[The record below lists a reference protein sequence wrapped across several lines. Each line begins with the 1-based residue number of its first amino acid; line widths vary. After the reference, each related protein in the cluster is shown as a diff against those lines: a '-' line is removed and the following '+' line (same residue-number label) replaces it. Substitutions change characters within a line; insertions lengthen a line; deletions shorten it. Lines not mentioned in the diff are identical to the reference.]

1 MTLENSEPLILG
13 SNDLPALPE
22 TRPGAEAGMSAVPPQ
37 DTSLPLGGGAKRGQS
52 DKYGSFLIADS
63 EFAISVS
70 ALQEIVN
77 EPEDVSPVPLAPPF
91 MLGLFNLRGMIV
103 PVIDLR
109 RLLEFP
115 EDEGLGARKVAI
127 IEHGEHCIGLLFDR
141 TGEVLSGKGVA
152 RVDFRPNGD
161 GIKDVVVDGV
171 LKFDGGERLVQILNP
186 HELLN
191 LEKLPRA
198 DNDSGKA
205 AVKHSRGNKFA
216 CVSFQTGH
224 TTCAIDLRY
233 VKEVRTVPKLEQSL
247 LTGGNVI
254 GTANLRG
261 VILPVIDFRGFM
273 GDEAKFAL
281 GATVPKDR
289 RMLVIETAEG
299 PVGLMVFSIDSIL
312 PYFKDEILPFAK
324 LALPRGDLVSGCL
337 LDKNDQIVMML
348 DPAKLLAEPSFLAAA
363 KSCQEVFPPE
373 EADDEAAELEA
384 RSARRTFIKF
394 TFDKK
399 FALDTS
405 HVSEVINRPK
415 ELLEPPF
422 SLSFVEGI
430 LNLRGELITLF
441 NPRLLYGLPPA
452 PGRDQKVLIFKHGQQ
467 KFGILVDSVD
477 EIIITTENRVAEL
490 KSLDQQ
496 NASKSIS
503 EDVTGCLQHTSPD
516 GAFESILILDTKALV
531 DRCFHAA

>member
-1 MTLENSEPLILG
+1 MKPDTSTPLKHG
-13 SNDLPALPE
+13 AQGLPE
-22 TRPGAEAGMSAVPPQ
+22 GQAACSADGAEGSAAVRQATAPPPAAEVPRYH
-37 DTSLPLGGGAKRGQS
+37 TE
-52 DKYGSFLIADS
+52 KYGSLLIGDS
-63 EFAISVS
+63 EFAIPVA

-77 EPEDVSPVPLAPPF
+77 EPEHISPVPLAPAF
-91 MLGLFNLRGMIV
+91 MLGLFNLRGKIV

-115 EDEGLGARKVAI
+115 ASDTVHARKVAI

-141 TGEVLSGKGVA
+141 TGEVLNGKGVA

-161 GIKDVVVDGV
+161 GIKDVVIDGV
-171 LKFDGGERLVQILNP
+171 LKFDGGERLVQILDP
-186 HELLN
+186 HELLH

-198 DNDSGKA
+198 ANETGKEG
-205 AVKHSRGNKFA
+205 VKLSRGRKLA

-233 VKEVRTVPKLEQSL
+233 VKEVRTVPALEQSL
-247 LTGGNVI
+247 LAGGNVI

-273 GDEAKFAL
+273 GDDAKFVL
-281 GATVPKDR
+281 GATFPKER
-289 RMLVIETAEG
+289 RMLIIETKEG

-312 PYFKDEILPFAK
+312 PYFEDEVLPFAK
-324 LALPRGDLVSGCL
+324 LALPRGDLVNGCL
-337 LDKNDQIVMML
+337 LDKNNQIVMML
-348 DPAKLLAEPSFLAAA
+348 DPEKLLTEPSFLAAA
-363 KSCQEVFPPE
+363 KSCQEVFPPSTAE
-373 EADDEAAELEA
+373 QDAVELEA
-384 RSARRTFIKF
+384 RAARRTFIKF
-394 TFDKK
+394 TFEKR

-405 HVSEVINRPK
+405 RVSEVINRPGD
-415 ELLEPPF
+415 LLEPPF

-441 NPRLLYGLPPA
+441 NPRVLYGLPPA
-452 PGRDQKVLIFKHGQQ
+452 SGQDQKVLIFSHDSQ

-490 KSLDQQ
+490 KALDQQ
-496 NASKSIS
+496 NASRSIT
-503 EDVTGCLQHTSPD
+503 EDVTGCLQHKTAD
-516 GAFESILILDTKALV
+516 GRHESILILDTTALV
-531 DRCFHAA
+531 DRCFQSA

>member
-1 MTLENSEPLILG
+1 MTPENSEPLILG
-13 SNDLPALPE
+13 SNDLPACQEPRL
-22 TRPGAEAGMSAVPPQ
+22 AEMAGMSADPRQSISAAP
-37 DTSLPLGGGAKRGQS
+37 GGSAKQVQA
-52 DKYGSFLIADS
+52 DKYGSFFIADS

-70 ALQEIVN
+70 ALHEIVN
-77 EPEDVSPVPLAPPF
+77 EPEEISPVPLAPPF
-91 MLGLFNLRGMIV
+91 MLGLFNLRGMII
-103 PVIDLR
+103 PVIELR
-109 RLLEFP
+109 KLLEFP
-115 EDEGLGARKVAI
+115 EDEDPGPRKVAI

-141 TGEVLSGKGVA
+141 TGEVLNGKGVA
-152 RVDFRPNGD
+152 RVDFRPNGE

-171 LKFDGGERLVQILNP
+171 LKFDSGERLVQILDP

-191 LEKLPRA
+191 LEQLPRA
-198 DNDSGKA
+198 DNTSGRET
-205 AVKHSRGNKFA
+205 VKQSRGKKLA

-224 TTCAIDLRY
+224 TTCAVDLRY

-254 GTANLRG
+254 GTTNLRG
-261 VILPVIDFRGFM
+261 VILPIIDFRGFM
-273 GDEAKFAL
+273 GDEAKFTL

-324 LALPRGDLVSGCL
+324 LALPRGDLVDGCL

-348 DPAKLLAEPSFLAAA
+348 DPAKLSTEPSFLAAA

-373 EADDEAAELEA
+373 EVDDEVAELEA
-384 RSARRTFIKF
+384 RAKRRTFIKF
-394 TFDKK
+394 TFDRK

-405 HVSEVINRPK
+405 HVSEVINRPQ

-452 PGRDQKVLIFKHGQQ
+452 PGRNQKVLIFKHGQQ
-467 KFGILVDSVD
+467 KFGILVDTVD
-477 EIIITTENRVAEL
+477 EIIITTENRVVEL
-490 KSLDQQ
+490 KSMDQQ
-496 NASKSIS
+496 NTSKSIS
-503 EDVTGCLQHTSPD
+503 EDVTGCLQHSNSD
-516 GAFESILILDTKALV
+516 GVFESIMILDTKALV

>member
-1 MTLENSEPLILG
+1 MKPETTPPLILG
-13 SNDLPALPE
+13 AQVLPQGLTDGSAV
-22 TRPGAEAGMSAVPPQ
+22 GAEDSAAAPHATASPPAARAQ
-37 DTSLPLGGGAKRGQS
+37 RSNS
-52 DKYGSFLIADS
+52 SKYGSFLIDDS
-63 EFAISVS
+63 EFAIPVS

-77 EPEDVSPVPLAPPF
+77 EPEDISPVPLAPPF

-115 EDEGLGARKVAI
+115 ETGAAHARKVAI
-127 IEHGEHCIGLLFDR
+127 IEHGAHCIGLLFDR
-141 TGEVLSGKGVA
+141 TGEVLNGKGVA

-161 GIKDVVVDGV
+161 GIKDVVIDGV
-171 LKFDGGERLVQILNP
+171 LKFDGGERLVQILDP

-198 DNDSGKA
+198 DNEASKEN
-205 AVKHSRGNKFA
+205 VKLSRGKKLA

-233 VKEVRTVPKLEQSL
+233 VKEVKAVPELEQSL
-247 LTGGNVI
+247 LAGGNVI

-273 GDEAKFAL
+273 GDEAKFTL
-281 GATVPKDR
+281 GATIPKAR
-289 RMLVIETAEG
+289 RMLVIETKEG

-312 PYFKDEILPFAK
+312 PYFEDEVLPFAK
-324 LALPRGDLVSGCL
+324 LALPRGDLVNGCL
-337 LDKNDQIVMML
+337 LDKNNQIVMML
-348 DPAKLLAEPSFLAAA
+348 DPEKLLTEPSFLTAA
-363 KSCQEVFPPE
+363 KSCQEVFPPDTAE
-373 EADDEAAELEA
+373 HDAAEVEA

-405 HVSEVINRPK
+405 QVSEVINRPRD
-415 ELLEPPF
+415 LLEPPF
-422 SLSFVEGI
+422 SLNFVEGI

-441 NPRLLYGLPPA
+441 NPRMLYGLPPVS
-452 PGRDQKVLIFKHGQQ
+452 GQDQKVLIFRHEAQ

-477 EIIITTENRVAEL
+477 EIIITTQSRVAEL
-490 KSLDQQ
+490 KPLDQQ
-496 NASKSIS
+496 STSKSIA
-503 EDVTGCLQHTSPD
+503 EDVSGCLQHKTVD
-516 GAFESILILDTKALV
+516 GMHESILILDTTALV
-531 DRCFHAA
+531 DRCFNAA